1 MTTAIALKDITIIP
15 VVEQQGPFFDVMEFF
30 PTLTRELLEENLSWL
45 QPTFIDPASGRLV
58 LCIQSFVI
66 RTPHHTILVDSC
78 VGNNKPRAARPFW
91 NMLKSDRFEKG
102 LAAAG
107 VTVNDID
114 YVMCT
119 HLHVDHVGWNTRLE
133 NGRWVPTF
141 PRAKYIMAD
150 RELAFWTQKEKEDPA
165 GVPWITD
172 SVLPIVAAR
181 REQVVKSDFA
191 FSETVQFIPSPG
203 HTIDHYSVLP
213 IVAARREQIVKSD
226 FAFSET
232 VQFIPT
238 PGHTIDHY
246 SVLVGRPGADA
257 LITGD
262 MIHSPIQGKY
272 PELGMRADYDS
283 PQAGQTRRRIFDR
296 FCEETTLMCL
306 AHFPV
311 PSTARVRRSADS
323 YKFVA

>member
-1 MTTAIALKDITIIP
+1 MTTAITLKDITIIP

-141 PRAKYIMAD
+141 PNAKYIMAD
-150 RELAFWTQKEKEDPA
+150 RELAYWTQKEKEDPA

-191 FSETVQFIPSPG
+191 FN
-203 HTIDHYSVLP
+203 
-213 IVAARREQIVKSD
+213 EQ
-226 FAFSET
+226 

-246 SVLVGRPGADA
+246 SVLVGQPGHDA

-272 PELGMRADYDS
+272 PELSMRADYD
-283 PQAGQTRRRIFDR
+283 PRQAEQTRRKVFDR
-296 FCEETTLMCL
+296 FCDTSTVMCVV
-306 AHFPV
+306 HFPS
-311 PSTARVRRSADS
+311 PSTGRVRRWGNG

>member
-1 MTTAIALKDITIIP
+1 MTTAITLKDITIHP

-30 PTLTRELLEENLSWL
+30 PTLTKELLEENRSWL
-45 QPTFIDPASGRLV
+45 QPTFIDPVSGRLV
-58 LCIQSFVI
+58 LCVQSFVI
-66 RTPHHTILVDSC
+66 KTPDHNILIDSC
-78 VGNNKPRAARPFW
+78 VGNHKPRPARPFW
-91 NMLKSDRFEKG
+91 NMMNSDRFEKS

-107 VTVNDID
+107 LTANDID

-141 PRAKYIMAD
+141 PKAKYVMAD
-150 RELAFWTQKEKEDPA
+150 RELAYWTQKEKDDPS

-172 SVLPIVAAR
+172 SVLP
-181 REQVVKSDFA
+181 VVEAKR
-191 FSETVQFIPSPG
+191 V
-203 HTIDHYSVLP
+203 
-213 IVAARREQIVKSD
+213 QIVKSD
-226 FAFSET
+226 FALNESI
-232 VQFIPT
+232 QFIPT

-246 SVLVGRPGADA
+246 SVLIGEPGHDA

-283 PQAGQTRRRIFDR
+283 RQAGQTRREVFDR
-296 FCEETTLMCL
+296 FCDTSTVMCVV
-306 AHFPV
+306 HFPS
-311 PSTARVRRSADS
+311 PSTGRVRRWGNG
-323 YKFVA
+323 YKFVS